1 MPVAPPFLLPFPIT
15 MADTL
20 RVLCLGHSFVRRA
33 QNFMQING
41 LGNLT
46 LPEEH
51 FTVQLLGRG
60 GARQSD
66 LLELFANCSNTPDL
80 VILDI
85 GTNDLVDV
93 SHVSQAIQLADNVYQ
108 TAQSLLAK
116 GVSRVIILEVLPRST
131 RGRHGAAQAFTT
143 HARSYNRHIQASV
156 QRHREHVPIFFWYH
170 AGMSYKAEQF
180 LSDGV
185 HLNRDGN
192 YKYIKS
198 IKRAVITHR
207 PALRPAH

>member
-1 MPVAPPFLLPFPIT
+1 
-15 MADTL
+15 
-20 RVLCLGHSFVRRA
+20 
-33 QNFMQING
+33 MQING
-41 LGNLT
+41 LSNLT

-51 FTVQLLGRG
+51 FTVHMSGLS
-60 GARQSD
+60 GARQPD
-66 LLELFANCSNTPDL
+66 LLELFVDCLHTPDL

-93 SHVSQAIQLADNVYQ
+93 SHVSEATKLADNVYH
-108 TAQSLLAK
+108 TAQALLAK

-131 RGRHGAAQAFTT
+131 KGRYGATQAFTT
-143 HARSYNRHIQASV
+143 HARSYNRHIQALV
-156 QRHREHVPIFFWYH
+156 QRHREQVPVFFWYH

-185 HLNRDGN
+185 HLNKDGI

>member
-1 MPVAPPFLLPFPIT
+1 

-20 RVLCLGHSFVRRA
+20 KVLCLGHSFVRRA

-51 FTVQLLGRG
+51 FTVHMSGLS

-66 LLELFANCSNTPDL
+66 LLELFVNCLHTPDL

-93 SHVSQAIQLADNVYQ
+93 SHVSAATKLADNVYQ
-108 TAQSLLAK
+108 TAQALLAK

-131 RGRHGAAQAFTT
+131 RGRHGATQAFTT
-143 HARSYNRHIQASV
+143 HARSYNRYIQALVPTS
-156 QRHREHVPIFFWYH
+156 QRTGPCLLLVPCGHVLQ
-170 AGMSYKAEQF
+170 G
-180 LSDGV
+180 
-185 HLNRDGN
+185 
-192 YKYIKS
+192 
-198 IKRAVITHR
+198 
-207 PALRPAH
+207 